1 MVKIIGALAMN
12 MDNNHQDTAKPI
24 VRIVGLCKSFAQEDV
39 LHSVDIVFPKGECT
53 VVLGPSGSGKSVMLK
68 HLLGLLLPDKGE
80 VWFEDNRVDMLA
92 ESELAPIRR
101 QFGYLFQNGAL
112 FDSMNVRENIA
123 FPLREHTD
131 LSADQRLFRVKEVLD
146 MVGMIESI
154 SKMPAELSGGQQKR
168 IALARAI
175 VLQPKVVL
183 YDEPTTGLDP
193 IRADSINDLII
204 KLQRELSITSI
215 VVTHD
220 LASAFKIADSMV
232 MLYDGRVE
240 MTGTPQEFRQ
250 SSNEAVQRFLNAH
263 GSGDFATW

>member
-1 MVKIIGALAMN
+1 MN
-12 MDNNHQDTAKPI
+12 MGSNHHEPSKPI
-24 VRIVGLCKSFAQEDV
+24 VRIVGLCKSFGQQEV
-39 LHSVDIVFPKGECT
+39 LRSIDIDFTEGECT

-68 HLLGLLLPDKGE
+68 HLLGLLIPDKGE
-80 VWFEDNRVDMLA
+80 VWFDDNRIDMLS
-92 ESELAPIRR
+92 ESELAHIRR
-101 QFGYLFQNGAL
+101 QFGFLFQNGAL
-112 FDSMNVRENIA
+112 FDSMDVRENVA

-146 MVGMIESI
+146 MVDMIESI
-154 SKMPAELSGGQQKR
+154 SKMPAELSGGQKKR
-168 IALARAI
+168 VALARAI

-193 IRADSINDLII
+193 ILADSINDLII

-232 MLYDGRVE
+232 MLYDGRIE
-240 MTGTPQEFRQ
+240 MHGTPREFRQ
-250 SSNEAVQRFLNAH
+250 SSNGAVEQFLNAQ
-263 GSGDFATW
+263 GTGDFTTW

>member
-1 MVKIIGALAMN
+1 MGVVFQGA
-12 MDNNHQDTAKPI
+12 
-24 VRIVGLCKSFAQEDV
+24 
-39 LHSVDIVFPKGECT
+39 
-53 VVLGPSGSGKSVMLK
+53 
-68 HLLGLLLPDKGE
+68 
-80 VWFEDNRVDMLA
+80 
-92 ESELAPIRR
+92 
-101 QFGYLFQNGAL
+101 AL

-154 SKMPAELSGGQQKR
+154 SKMPAELSGGQKKR

-232 MLYDGRVE
+232 MLYDGHVQMR
-240 MTGTPQEFRQ
+240 GTPQEFRQ

-263 GSGDFATW
+263 GTGDFATW

>member
-1 MVKIIGALAMN
+1 
-12 MDNNHQDTAKPI
+12 MDTNHLQTANAI
-24 VRIVGLCKSFAQEDV
+24 VRIVGLCKSFGDQAV
-39 LHSVDIVFPKGECT
+39 LHSVDIEFAKGECT

-80 VWFEDNRVDMLA
+80 IWFENERVDMLS

-101 QFGYLFQNGAL
+101 QMGFLFQNGAL
-112 FDSMNVRENIA
+112 FDSMNVRENVA
-123 FPLREHTD
+123 FPLHQHTD
-131 LSADQRLFRVKEVLD
+131 LSTDQRLLRVKEVLD

-193 IRADSINDLII
+193 ILADSINDLII
-204 KLQRELSITSI
+204 KLQKELSITSI

-220 LASAFKIADSMV
+220 LVSAFKIADSMV
-232 MLYDGRVE
+232 MLYDGHVQMR
-240 MTGTPQEFRQ
+240 GTPSEFRH

-263 GSGDFATW
+263 SAGDFATR